1 MFMIDNNKIFKKW
14 MPIFKN
20 IGIHNE
26 KLLELFCIYAE
37 DYLNKNPYAQDL
49 QEKIN
54 DLIWKLKSAKKLK
67 VICTQYNPLSGKI
80 EYELENGIIVD
91 EDNKFS
97 KELYQEEL
105 ISIFGVDF
113 IREINKEK
121 FREERLNNII

>member
-1 MFMIDNNKIFKKW
+1 

-54 DLIWKLKSAKKLK
+54 DLILKLKSDKKLK

-97 KELYQEEL
+97 KELDQEEL
-105 ISIFGVDF
+105 DQEELVSIFGVDF